1 MGVGARARL
10 VVYDREAGAEFLV
23 LVLVLWTLVWGT
35 FMLAGWVRRDR
46 SHATFSCL
54 PVCYDRR
61 NRLLMVSL
69 LSSHQQIKKEIVS
82 AYNRSQL
89 P

>member
-23 LVLVLWTLVWGT
+23 LGVVVWTLVWGT
-35 FMLAGWVRRDR
+35 FMLAGWVRHDR

-54 PVCYDRR
+54 CYDRG
-61 NRLLMVSL
+61 NRLSMVSL